1 VKSKYFRFLCGLVK
15 RDRFPNKNGL
25 LKELHEIKFYSLV
38 PNDDNRAEDGKQ
50 LREIF
55 CEREGLQPLSLSQ
68 LGDCSVL
75 EMLIGLAYR
84 LEDESLDCR
93 WEKSAA
99 DWFWIL
105 IDNLS
110 MSRYTDSELLQPYNK
125 DDVRTKIGIMLNRTY
140 RSDGEGGLFPL
151 RYPKHNQR
159 EVEIWYQMSAYI
171 LENYPI

>member
-1 VKSKYFRFLCGLVK
+1 MKNKYFRFLCDLVK
-15 RDRFPNKNGL
+15 RDGFSNRSRL
-25 LKELHEIKFYSLV
+25 LKNLHELKFYSLV

-55 CEREGLQPLSLSQ
+55 CEREGLQALSLSR

-84 LEDESLDCR
+84 LEDDSLDSY

-99 DWFWIL
+99 NWFWIL
-105 IDNLS
+105 IDNIGLS
-110 MSRYTDSELLQPYNK
+110 WCTDSALLEPGNSG
-125 DDVRTKIGIMLNRTY
+125 DVRTKIGILLDRTY